1 MSDFLKRTAGSL
13 ASQAAGLAARAP
25 GAFAALDSRTRRT
38 IGAGALVLLIIYYP
52 LGMLIYDRVDDDAGF
67 QPLPAYTVSGGSAA
81 VSMAASLAAREAD
94 RWIANKPFFH
104 PAAPLDNGPNFQRGV
119 IYAVSRFA
127 LEMGDYLG
135 RVRGTSA
142 IDSNLD
148 RAAAELRFDGTVW
161 GIWPMASAERQYR
174 DGAEHLLA
182 YNRDVAAGKSMYD
195 RRADNLI
202 AFLDR
207 AAADLGSAS
216 AELDARA
223 EAGGGYFDT
232 RADDVFYNAKGKL
245 YGYYMILSALGDD
258 FAPVIREKQATEIW
272 TAMLSSF
279 RTGATMAPLV
289 VVNGRHDSMFMPA
302 HLANLGFHLLRART
316 QVKELA
322 DTLRK

>member
-13 ASQAAGLAARAP
+13 ASLAASLAARAP
-25 GAFAALDSRTRRT
+25 GAFAALDPRARMM
-38 IGAGALVLLIIYYP
+38 IGAGALVLLILYYP
-52 LGMLIYDRVDDDAGF
+52 LGMLIYGRVDDDVTF
-67 QPLPAYTVSGGSAA
+67 QPLPAYSTSGGAAA
-81 VSMAASLAAREAD
+81 VSMAASLTAREAD

-104 PAAPLDNGPNFQRGV
+104 PAAPLDNGPNFQLGV

-127 LEMGDYLG
+127 LELGDYLG

-148 RAAAELRFDGTVW
+148 RAAALLRFDGTVW

-174 DGAEHLLA
+174 DGAERLRA
-182 YNRDVAAGKSMYD
+182 YNNDVAAGKSVYD

-245 YGYYMILSALGDD
+245 YGYYMILAALGDD
-258 FAPVIREKQATEIW
+258 FAPVIREKQAGEIW
-272 TAMLSSF
+272 TNMLSSF
-279 RTGATMAPLV
+279 RTGATMDPLV
-289 VVNGRHDSMFMPA
+289 VVNGQHDSMFMPA

-316 QVKELA
+316 RVRELA